1 MDLKV
6 SGTASQFRAIAE
18 LQGGVAFIIDA
29 ASGSLLYISPY
40 VGRLYGY
47 SVSDIAAHLDGTA
60 VEVALHPVCS
70 GMRERVA
77 RYLDGDTSRER
88 VVRHFDLRCKN
99 GDTRAVEVISV
110 VCDGALVGVVND
122 ISAQR
127 ARQAEQKRFASM
139 LNHEFRTPLSTI
151 DGAIQRLESTSAN
164 DPNVDEATRLRYRKI
179 QGAVDRM
186 IGMLDEY
193 LSPDRVDAASNT
205 RHEAHCEPLEL
216 IRGAAALAR
225 AAGRTVDIDA
235 AGLPVSIR
243 CEPGALKLALQILVD
258 NAVRYT
264 PAGTPVS
271 IVGRSTRSGV
281 DIDVADEGPGLDAE
295 DIPRLFDKSFRGRNA
310 AGIAGSGMG
319 LYMAK
324 TVVEAHGGTISAANR
339 AHCGSVFKISLPT
352 RRDLHTS

>member
-1 MDLKV
+1 MDRKV
-6 SGTASQFRAIAE
+6 TGTASQFRTIAE

-47 SVSDIAAHLDGTA
+47 SVSDIAAHLDGSA
-60 VEVALHPVCS
+60 AEVALHPLCS

-77 RYLDGDTSRER
+77 RYLDGDASRER

-99 GDTRAVEVISV
+99 GDTRAVEVISMI
-110 VCDGALVGVVND
+110 CDGALVGVVND

-127 ARQAEQKRFASM
+127 ARQAEQKRFTSM

-164 DPNVDEATRLRYRKI
+164 DPNVDEATRQRYRKI
-179 QGAVDRM
+179 QGAVDRL

-193 LSPDRVDAASNT
+193 LSPDRVDATSNT
-205 RHEAHCEPLEL
+205 RHDAHSEPLEL
-216 IRGAAALAR
+216 IREAASHAR
-225 AAGRTVDIDA
+225 ALGRTVEIDA
-235 AGLPVSIR
+235 ASLPARIR
-243 CEPGALKLALQILVD
+243 CEPGVLKLALQVMVD

-264 PAGTPVS
+264 PAATPIS
-271 IVGRSTRSGV
+271 IVGRSNHSGV
-281 DIDVADEGPGLDAE
+281 EIEVADEGAGLDPAE
-295 DIPRLFDKSFRGRNA
+295 IPRLFDRSFRGRNS

-339 AHCGSVFKISLPT
+339 AHCGSLFKISLPT